1 MKAKPP
7 NDSIYGPDI
16 RQQISARDR
25 RRLVL
30 MRHESTSG
38 AVEIRFTVAA
48 RPAGPN
54 KRWRPIH
61 SATRMYASFSA
72 LNAEQIINGGPV
84 AGRHFAATKAM
95 LELYEQIHLEESHA

>member
-7 NDSIYGPDI
+7 YDAIRGPDPN
-16 RQQISARDR
+16 QQISRRDR

-30 MRHESTSG
+30 MRADSDAG
-38 AVEIRFTVAA
+38 AIDILFSVYA
-48 RPAGPN
+48 RPTGPN

-61 SATRMYASFSA
+61 SATRVYTSWSA

-95 LELYEQIHLEESHA
+95 LELYERIHKEEK